1 MEYLL
6 SPGSPEKL
14 KFSSGGH
21 WKLDSSAC
29 FVAELAMKPSRL
41 ALSTPRK
48 RQESMG

>member
-1 MEYLL
+1 MEYLLL

-14 KFSSGGH
+14 KFFSGGH

-41 ALSTPRK
+41 TKSHYSEDK
-48 RQESMG
+48 I